1 MTIINIGIAGCL
13 GRMGK
18 ELVKEVINDNRLSFS
33 GGFEHPQHSN
43 VNRSLFNVDHD
54 HKTGEV
60 RGWICTYC
68 NNMIARARDNAEILR
83 NGAKYLEEKNG

>member
-1 MTIINIGIAGCL
+1 MTVINIGIAGCL

-43 VNRSLFNVDHD
+43 VNRNISDLIDV
-54 HKTGEV
+54 KTENKV
-60 RGWICTYC
+60 S
-68 NNMIARARDNAEILR
+68 DNAEKIFSRSLLIDI
-83 NGAKYLEEKNG
+83 AP